1 MNEAS
6 PEFLRDKVA
15 THGVVRLHV
24 LAAPAP
30 QTLRAELAHVYRATP
45 GLQGLAPGSQIEF
58 VATPGHWGS
67 AVLRPGDR
75 AVAFLRRIGGK
86 LYQDPWR
93 GHLLLEDID
102 GVPHAV
108 VQQRELWL
116 SENLPAALR
125 AAARQDPRRA
135 YASAIRLDAF
145 ESYLR
150 SLVDRCDRVEHAAS

>member
-6 PEFLRDKVA
+6 PAFLHDKVA

-30 QTLRAELAHVYRATP
+30 QTLRAELAHVYRETP

-58 VATPGHWGS
+58 VSSPGHWGS
-67 AVLRPGDR
+67 AVLRPGDD
-75 AVAFLRRIGGK
+75 AVVFLRRIAGK

-93 GHLLLEDID
+93 GHLFVEDID

-108 VQQRELWL
+108 FQHRELWL
-116 SENLPAALR
+116 SEDLPAALR

-145 ESYLR
+145 ETYLR
-150 SLVDRCDRVEHAAS
+150 SLIQRRDRVEPATP